1 MTRLSLP
8 AHGALELLTG
18 VALIA
23 SPLVFELGP
32 AGLVAATVAGV
43 LIAGLGLNDRLPV
56 AAHHAADSVLAGALL
71 AAAVALAAAGEDLAA
86 GVLAAAAA
94 AELALGAAT
103 RWTRRA

>member
-8 AHGALELLTG
+8 THGALELLTG

-23 SPLVFELGP
+23 SPLVFEFGP
-32 AGLVAATVAGV
+32 AGLIGATVAGV

-56 AAHHAADSVLAGALL
+56 AVHHAADSVLAGALL

-94 AELALGAAT
+94 VELALDSVT
-103 RWTRRA
+103 RWTRRV